1 MKNGFEGQFESLI
14 RRRFQEREKHFRGRL
29 VEVKQEHNRRGI
41 LMSSITVVA
50 MHAELERE
58 FKESATECVKAVVYV
73 MANRPTAL
81 LVPRKQKVR
90 RVCSDAL
97 SERKAVLE
105 ATFQGA
111 SASILTSLSN
121 TGLTA
126 PYRSLSDSVVQ
137 LQFKNACVELRTKQR
152 ELFWLKL
159 NRMLKLLPFL
169 KLRAL
174 LLVAVVAGLSYLG
187 RVEIVEVWKS
197 MRDRVVGPAHDAGES
212 TEKAG
217 PIGTGRRLEAGGG
230 PRIRE
235 R

>member
-1 MKNGFEGQFESLI
+1 MKNRFEGQFESLI
-14 RRRFQEREKHFRGRL
+14 RRRFQERDRHFRGRL

-58 FKESATECVKAVVYV
+58 FKESATECVKAAVDV

-105 ATFQGA
+105 AIFQGA
-111 SASILTSLSN
+111 SASILASLSN

-126 PYRSLSDSVVQ
+126 PYRSLS
-137 LQFKNACVELRTKQR
+137 E
-152 ELFWLKL
+152 
-159 NRMLKLLPFL
+159 PH
-169 KLRAL
+169 
-174 LLVAVVAGLSYLG
+174 
-187 RVEIVEVWKS
+187 RVW
-197 MRDRVVGPAHDAGES
+197 
-212 TEKAG
+212 
-217 PIGTGRRLEAGGG
+217 RRLQLLRKWSHYEQDK
-230 PRIRE
+230 E
-235 R
+235 QVFF

>member
-14 RRRFQEREKHFRGRL
+14 RRRFQERDRHFRGRL
-29 VEVKQEHNRRGI
+29 VEVKQEHSRRGI

-58 FKESATECVKAVVYV
+58 FKESATECVKAAVDV

-90 RVCSDAL
+90 SVCSDAL

-111 SASILTSLSN
+111 SASILASSSN

-126 PYRSLSDSVVQ
+126 PYRLLSDSIVQ
-137 LQFKNACVELRTKQR
+137 LQFENTCVELRTKQR

-169 KLRAL
+169 KLRAS
-174 LLVAVVAGLSYLG
+174 LLVAVVAGLSYWG
-187 RVEIVEVWKS
+187 HVEIVEVWKS
-197 MRDRVVGPAHDAGES
+197 VHDRVVGPAHDAGEG